1 MSVTTQLTTGL
12 SKAPPEHM
20 FSHST
25 SLYPAGIPGCHVP
38 AMGLPIPWQLEGGLA
53 CAPQK
58 GPLWLGT
65 NGPASAPESLK
76 SAPQQAE
83 LQETSPSDF
92 SLGSSDTRPTGAV
105 VRNTTAG
112 GQGRGTPRSLKADQ
126 HRGKHATV
134 RLRNGDIKTV
144 CPREGST
151 LILG

>member
-25 SLYPAGIPGCHVP
+25 FLYPAGIPGRHVP
-38 AMGLPIPWQLEGGLA
+38 AMYLPIPWQLEGGLA
-53 CAPQK
+53 CAPQR
-58 GPLWLGT
+58 GPLWLST

-92 SLGSSDTRPTGAV
+92 SLG
-105 VRNTTAG
+105 
-112 GQGRGTPRSLKADQ
+112 LKF
-126 HRGKHATV
+126 
-134 RLRNGDIKTV
+134 
-144 CPREGST
+144 
-151 LILG
+151 